1 MSGAS
6 VSNSFQVAIDLSSLK
21 KPIFAISSL
30 MSSGNYVALDSE
42 VISRYSAEHGR
53 KSYQRKAA
61 GRSAVD
67 YAV

>member
-30 MSSGNYVALDSE
+30 MSRGDYVDEDSN
-42 VISRYSAEHGR
+42 
-53 KSYQRKAA
+53 
-61 GRSAVD
+61 
-67 YAV
+67 